1 MDHNV
6 IQDRTSGIQA
16 KNPKLRN
23 RETAD
28 KG

>member
-6 IQDRTSGIQA
+6 IRDRTSGMQA
-16 KNPKLRN
+16 KNHELRN

-28 KG
+28 KV